1 MTVLQK
7 TLSSSQISFIARF
20 HIVSKHIQSL
30 MASLRLFRSKINSSS
45 FLAVSLI
52 SPSNVVWRGFM
63 SFCDFKVF
71 LSSLFSVGFA
81 PPLYLPVVDISS
93 VVVCKPVLSIGLFE
107 ETV

>member
-1 MTVLQK
+1 
-7 TLSSSQISFIARF
+7 
-20 HIVSKHIQSL
+20 
-30 MASLRLFRSKINSSS
+30 
-45 FLAVSLI
+45 
-52 SPSNVVWRGFM
+52 M

-93 VVVCKPVLSIGLFE
+93 VVVCNPVLNIGLFE